1 MQLYS
6 GNRIGRRGPEAEKTM
21 MKIWRKEKMSDNA
34 WLALG
39 LLVIVMV
46 AAWALT
52 RKARCNDKFDEMQ
65 LKIRSRGYQIG
76 FFTALGLMMVLAFL
90 LETGSITIVT
100 PGLLALTA
108 LMISVTVFAVYCINH
123 EAFLSIRGD
132 GKNHIILYA
141 VIIVVEIVNVVR
153 HAAMGELMVNGQ
165 LDFGVGAGIVMCVC
179 FAVILA
185 TLIVKKIRVGK
196 EAENERRT

>member
-6 GNRIGRRGPEAEKTM
+6 GNRIGRRSPGAEKTM
-21 MKIWRKEKMSDNA
+21 MKIWRKENMSDNA

-90 LETGSITIVT
+90 LETGCITVVT

-108 LMISVTVFAVYCINH
+108 LMISVTVFAVYCITH

-132 GKNHIILYA
+132 GKNHILLYA
-141 VIIVVEIVNVVR
+141 VIIIVEIVNIVR
-153 HAAMGELMVNGQ
+153 HAVMGTMLENGK
-165 LDFGVGAGIVMCVC
+165 LEFGVGAGIVMCVC

-196 EAENERRT
+196 EAENE

>member
-1 MQLYS
+1 M
-6 GNRIGRRGPEAEKTM
+6 T
-21 MKIWRKEKMSDNA
+21 DNA
-34 WLALG
+34 WMALG

-90 LETGSITIVT
+90 LETGCITFVT

-108 LMISVTVFAVYCINH
+108 LMISVTVFAVYCITH

-179 FAVILA
+179 FAVILV
-185 TLIVKKIRVGK
+185 TLVIKKIRVGK
-196 EAENERRT
+196 EAENE

>member
-1 MQLYS
+1 M
-6 GNRIGRRGPEAEKTM
+6 T
-21 MKIWRKEKMSDNA
+21 DNA
-34 WLALG
+34 WMALG

-90 LETGSITIVT
+90 LETGCITFVT

-108 LMISVTVFAVYCINH
+108 LMISVTVFAVYCFN
-123 EAFLSIRGD
+123 
-132 GKNHIILYA
+132 K
-141 VIIVVEIVNVVR
+141 
-153 HAAMGELMVNGQ
+153 
-165 LDFGVGAGIVMCVC
+165 
-179 FAVILA
+179 
-185 TLIVKKIRVGK
+185 
-196 EAENERRT
+196 

>member
-6 GNRIGRRGPEAEKTM
+6 GNRIGRRGPEAEKITDEDM
-21 MKIWRKEKMSDNA
+21 EENKMSDNA

-39 LLVIVMV
+39 LFVIVMV

-52 RKARCNDKFDEMQ
+52 RKARCSEKFDEMQ
-65 LKIRSRGYQIG
+65 LKIRARGYQIG

-90 LETGSITIVT
+90 LETGCVTIMS

-108 LMISVTVFAVYCINH
+108 LMISVTVFAIYCITH

-132 GKNHIILYA
+132 GKNHIARKTLRLTASRRLLSSAMATIKESTTMSA
-141 VIIVVEIVNVVR
+141 VEPKANSSV
-153 HAAMGELMVNGQ
+153 A
-165 LDFGVGAGIVMCVC
+165 
-179 FAVILA
+179 
-185 TLIVKKIRVGK
+185 
-196 EAENERRT
+196 